1 MKFKRICALCIIVSM
16 LLLLS
21 CLTGCAEEAH
31 SLPSQATEQATQPD
45 SRQVDS
51 KLLAE
56 LFELL
61 RIHETVYS
69 GVFRVLE
76 YTKAYS
82 QDNSWD
88 SLLKARA
95 STGAALVA
103 IRQVELP
110 ALDLTEDEIAAL
122 LDEGVEVSALQRE
135 FEALQDWRSS
145 MDDTASLFCYT
156 LEDDVF
162 MNASVEDAIPA
173 MTEFYQEYFTLEYRY
188 LCCFANYLLIQLDSL
203 DTWQLWTEQ
212 LPCMAAC
219 ADMCYQDATEVEAV
233 TGQVLDEMEA
243 LQARTGSFLGISE
256 YTLEVIQ
263 ETTETGNLDALR
275 RELNEMEDV
284 PGYFPIPEWL
294 PDVVN
299 LYFVTDPQTQEK
311 RLVTA
316 GEELHA
322 VPSACYISCGPIPL
336 DDVTA
341 YGEHLTQWDM
351 ETYGTWNEAK
361 DTWQLLVNSGRSTM
375 MISWEEDET
384 LLYLTDPIGCLIPEL
399 YLYAMMT
406 E

>member
-1 MKFKRICALCIIVSM
+1 MKSKRIRALCMIVSA

-21 CLTGCAEEAH
+21 CLTGCVEKA
-31 SLPSQATEQATQPD
+31 PSTPPQTTEQTAQPD
-45 SRQVDS
+45 LHQADS
-51 KLLAE
+51 KLQAE
-56 LFELL
+56 LLELL
-61 RIHETVYS
+61 RTYEAIYS
-69 GVFRVLE
+69 SVFRVLE

-95 STGAALVA
+95 SAGAALVA
-103 IRQVELP
+103 IRQAELP
-110 ALDLTEDEIAAL
+110 ALDLTEDEITAL
-122 LDEGVEVSALQRE
+122 IDEGVEVSALQRE
-135 FEALQDWRSS
+135 FEALKDWRSG

-162 MNASVEDAIPA
+162 MNASVETAIPA
-173 MTEFYQEYFTLEYRY
+173 MAEFYQEYFTLEYRY
-188 LCCFANYLLIQLDSL
+188 LCCFANYMLLQLDAV

-219 ADMCYQDATEVEAV
+219 ADLCYQDATELVAV
-233 TGQVLDEMEA
+233 AGQVLDEMEA
-243 LQARTGSFLGISE
+243 LQAQMGSFMGISE
-256 YTLEVIQ
+256 YTLEVTQ
-263 ETTETGNLDALR
+263 EAVETGKLDALR

-284 PGYFPIPEWL
+284 PGYFPIPDWL
-294 PDVVN
+294 PDVVK
-299 LYFVTDPQTQEK
+299 LYFVTDPQAQEK
-311 RLVTA
+311 HLVTA
-316 GEELHA
+316 GEELSE
-322 VPSACYISCGPIPL
+322 VPSACYISCGAISL

-341 YGEHLTQWDM
+341 YGEHLTQWGM
-351 ETYGTWNEAK
+351 ETYGTWNEEK

-399 YLYAMMT
+399 YLRARMA